1 MVVEVMEAAGVKSW
15 TEVHPALMV
24 KRIGEGKSR
33 DYREIFEHLQVK
45 KGELLVKGCG
55 PKRLVE
61 AWDLDD
67 GIIARV
73 V

>member
-1 MVVEVMEAAGVKSW
+1 MDADCFRRMAICLVVPM
-15 TEVHPALMV
+15 TCC
-24 KRIGEGKSR
+24 KSR

>member
-1 MVVEVMEAAGVKSW
+1 M
-15 TEVHPALMV
+15 
-24 KRIGEGKSR
+24 
-33 DYREIFEHLQVK
+33 K
-45 KGELLVKGCG
+45 KGELLEGTG

-67 GIIARV
+67 GIISRV